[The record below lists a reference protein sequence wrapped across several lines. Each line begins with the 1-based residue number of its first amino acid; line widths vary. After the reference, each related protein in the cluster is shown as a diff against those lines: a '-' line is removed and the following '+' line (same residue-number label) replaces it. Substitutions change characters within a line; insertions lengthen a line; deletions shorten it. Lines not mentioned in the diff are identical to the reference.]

1 MPRYYFVFLVIFSA
15 ACILGCGKKEWPS
28 PNVQEEEFTL
38 KYVNSTR
45 AQNCLRLTA
54 RVSGEQDNLSAVTLL
69 VQDLGEGA
77 DCPTCPFRVSRTF
90 RLSRGDP
97 SLSLEGNTLHL
108 QVCGLESGGDYRFK
122 LVGENIY
129 PEIGKTRTRTF
140 SPQEKIKEQ
149 K

>member
-1 MPRYYFVFLVIFSA
+1 MPRYYLVFFIIFSA
-15 ACILGCGKKEWPS
+15 ACIWGCGKKEWPS
-28 PNVQEEEFTL
+28 PNVQEEKFALE
-38 KYVNSTR
+38 YMNSTR
-45 AQNCLRLTA
+45 VEDCLRLNV
-54 RVSGEQDNLSAVTLL
+54 RVSGEQDNLSAVSLL

-90 RLSRGDP
+90 RLSRNSP
-97 SLSLEGNTLHL
+97 SLSIEGNLLHL
-108 QVCGLESGGDYRFK
+108 QVCGLESDRDYRFK

-129 PEIGKTRTRTF
+129 PEIGSTQTRTF